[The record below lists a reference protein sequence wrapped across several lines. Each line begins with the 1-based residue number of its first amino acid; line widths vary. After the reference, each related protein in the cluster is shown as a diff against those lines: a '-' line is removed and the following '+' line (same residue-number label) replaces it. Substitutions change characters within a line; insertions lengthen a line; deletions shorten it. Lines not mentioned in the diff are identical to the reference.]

1 MAQSSEFTIPG
12 RLERISDACAF
23 VVSGAEVAGFSIDE
37 LFRIE
42 LACDEACT
50 NIIEH
55 AYDGDNVGD
64 IQITWRIDERSF
76 TITMVDDG
84 RPFDPDEVPP
94 PNVPT
99 DPDDLNGLKI
109 GGLGIFFMR
118 KLMDEVQFSR
128 DDYRGNTL
136 VMVKYRSTNEQK

>member
-12 RLERISDACAF
+12 RLERIRDACAF
-23 VVSGAEVAGFSIDE
+23 VVSGAEQAGFSIDE

-55 AYDGDNVGD
+55 AYGGENIGD
-64 IQITWRIDERSF
+64 IRIIWRIDDRSF
-76 TITMVDDG
+76 TITMIDDG

-94 PNVPT
+94 PAVPE

-109 GGLGIFFMR
+109 GGLGIYFMR
-118 KLMDEVQFSR
+118 NLMDEVQFSR
-128 DDYRGNTL
+128 DDHRGNTL
-136 VMVKYRSTNEQK
+136 VMVKYRFTNEHK

>member
-1 MAQSSEFTIPG
+1 MPKSSEFSIPG
-12 RLERISDACAF
+12 RFESISDACAF
-23 VVSGAEVAGFSIDE
+23 VISGAEQAGFSVDD

-55 AYDGDNVGD
+55 AYGGENVGE
-64 IQITWRIDERSF
+64 IRVTWHYDMKSF

-94 PNVPT
+94 PQVPA
-99 DPDDLNGLKI
+99 DPKDLNGIRI
-109 GGLGIFFMR
+109 GGLGIYFMR
-118 KLMDEVQFSR
+118 NLMDEVHFTQ
-128 DDYRGNTL
+128 DEEKGNTL
-136 VMVKYRSTNEQK
+136 VMVKYLSSNKRG

>member
-12 RLERISDACAF
+12 RLERIGDACAF
-23 VVSGAEVAGFSIDE
+23 VVSGAEIAGFTIDE

-64 IQITWRIDERSF
+64 IRISWRIDDRSF
-76 TITMVDDG
+76 TITMSDDG

-94 PNVPT
+94 PEVPE
-99 DPDDLNGLKI
+99 DPGDLNGLKI
-109 GGLGIFFMR
+109 GGLGIYFMR
-118 KLMDEVQFSR
+118 NLMDEVQFSR
-128 DDYRGNTL
+128 DDHRGNTL
-136 VMVKYRSTNEQK
+136 IMVKYRSSNERK